1 MKINRYLLKLTFLSL
16 ALLLTFSA
24 SADAQRKKPTTR
36 RPATT
41 TTTTT
46 SANTLEAKQTAEKVS
61 IQLKN
66 VTTFLYKLGGVA
78 SAIEAIDADA
88 RAKKL
93 SPTQISKFNEQKQ
106 AVITSIVNLKAGIA
120 DLEVQ
125 FRTKPSVKNYL
136 FQIQGA
142 TDLVTQ
148 SEDLARAGRFA
159 DSGRVLIQVVGKLAD
174 TLTAMP

>member
-1 MKINRYLLKLTFLSL
+1 MKTNRYLLNLTFLSL

-24 SADAQRKKPTTR
+24 SASAQRKKPVTKK
-36 RPATT
+36 PTT

-46 SANTLEAKQTAEKVS
+46 SVNSLEVKQTAEKVS

-66 VTTFLYKLGGVA
+66 VTTFLYKLGSVA
-78 SAIEAIDADA
+78 SAIEALDADA

-93 SPTQISKFNEQKQ
+93 SPPQITKFNEQKQ

-120 DLEVQ
+120 ELEVQ
-125 FRTKPSVKNYL
+125 FRTKPSVKSYI
-136 FQIQGA
+136 FQIQGV

-148 SEDLARAGRFA
+148 SEDLARGGRFA
-159 DSGRVLIQVVGKLAD
+159 DSGRVLIQVVEKLAD
-174 TLTAMP
+174 TLAAMP